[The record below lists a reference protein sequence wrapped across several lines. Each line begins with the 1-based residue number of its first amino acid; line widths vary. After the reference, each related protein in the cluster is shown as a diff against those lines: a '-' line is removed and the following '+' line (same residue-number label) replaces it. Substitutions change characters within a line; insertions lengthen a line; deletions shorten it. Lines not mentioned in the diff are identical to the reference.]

1 MNPNKRPRPA
11 IPLLVHV
18 DNPTEAA
25 SVTVDTSAVEG
36 KLNTVINNQERIYEK
51 IPTSTGGGGG
61 GTADMTT
68 VNEKTTALA
77 DAVGTI
83 NSGQAADTLVGL
95 GKNIRGAL
103 GHWNIELGPSETTV
117 RSMLYNIRDSVGD
130 ATATP
135 TTTGYSVR
143 DLMVQQKNMSAL
155 MREATSSLA
164 VVTGTTKDS
173 IDANTIY
180 GKLFRVASTLGNPN
194 ELPGNSSVYAFLNN
208 IKTSIG
214 SYGSVPSSTG
224 NTVRDLL
231 TAIKENTASGGGGG
245 GGGGSA
251 DLTTV
256 NEKTTQLATAI
267 GTADDTSSTVSV
279 IGLLININTFVFI
292 ELASLKVWH
301 WFKNPVAAVDNF
313 VNLFLLDGSDDIYIT
328 YLEPANWGIPAALF
342 AMDPPAEFI
351 GLLRIRLKKSDNSDH
366 FFIRSFRHN
375 SAVLEPGNI
384 FMNIP
389 FAFNALSSSDVR
401 TYIMIANGAITLNH
415 DTNSFQVRITS
426 QQVYQPF
433 TSTWVTVSGND
444 PTIRSVAVQGVNIYY

>member
-36 KLNTVINNQERIYEK
+36 KLNTVISNQERIYEK
-51 IPTSTGGGGG
+51 IPTSTGGGGGGG

-77 DAVGTI
+77 AAVGTQD
-83 NSGQAADTLVGL
+83 SGQAADTLVGL

-117 RSMLYNIRDSVGD
+117 RSMLYNLRDSVGD
-130 ATATP
+130 ATTTP

-155 MREATSSLA
+155 IREATSSLA
-164 VVTGTTKDS
+164 NVVGTPKDS

-180 GKLFRVASTLGNPN
+180 GKLFRVVGTLGKVG
-194 ELPGNSSVYAFLNN
+194 ELPGNNSVYAFLNN
-208 IKTSIG
+208 IKQSIG
-214 SYGSVPSSTG
+214 SVNTAPSSTG
-224 NTVRDLL
+224 NSVRDLL
-231 TAIKENTASGGGGG
+231 AAIKENTASGGGGG

-256 NEKTTQLATAI
+256 NEKTTALATAI

-279 IGLLININTFVFI
+279 IGLLK
-292 ELASLKVWH
+292 S
-301 WFKNPVAAVDNF
+301 
-313 VNLFLLDGSDDIYIT
+313 IT
-328 YLEPANWGIPAALF
+328 DKY
-342 AMDPPAEFI
+342 
-351 GLLRIRLKKSDNSDH
+351 
-366 FFIRSFRHN
+366 
-375 SAVLEPGNI
+375 
-384 FMNIP
+384 
-389 FAFNALSSSDVR
+389 
-401 TYIMIANGAITLNH
+401 
-415 DTNSFQVRITS
+415 
-426 QQVYQPF
+426 
-433 TSTWVTVSGND
+433 
-444 PTIRSVAVQGVNIYY
+444 